1 MKITRYFNKASLV
14 KEEYLKNY
22 LPNFKK
28 IFSISSKED
37 LIYSLRQENFI
48 KVKTKNELRKI
59 TIKYKKYKIKEI
71 ILKINISSFSIS
83 F

>member
-28 IFSISSKED
+28 IFSTSSKED

-48 KVKTKNELRKI
+48 KVKTKNE
-59 TIKYKKYKIKEI
+59 
-71 ILKINISSFSIS
+71 
-83 F
+83 